1 MSQYLVLS
9 RIKIQNANTIA
20 GFTWGFPA
28 ITQFLG
34 FTHALNRK
42 FSDSYGG
49 DYPCELTGCMV
60 IANKVNNKVYKP
72 KEASDFEFL
81 QSKNPLVLSDHK
93 KYLKK
98 GSIPIIEEGKV
109 NLTVSLVLELDKPL
123 SLTSEQSSKL
133 ENHIESL
140 CCSMRIAGGSVLD
153 IARVK
158 LLSASTEEQEDAML
172 KKVQRLCMPGFA
184 LKDQSDYLAQQVN
197 SISTLADEN
206 HPQPI
211 LDAWL
216 DFSALKSMA
225 EPKLKEGQTEPDEQ
239 TDASWRYEKRIETR
253 KGYLVPLMV
262 GYKSISEVY
271 DEGQVECTRDPS
283 IPSRFVEAI
292 HSIGE
297 WLSMHRVCRL
307 EEFIWRYHSHDEW
320 YLCKQGSN
328 KPDKA
333 NISEIDPNQ
342 SQFDIDEETLNLF

>member
-9 RIKIQNANTIA
+9 RIKIQNANTVA
-20 GFTWGFPA
+20 GFTWGFPS

-42 FSDSYGG
+42 FSDSYEG
-49 DYPCELTGCMV
+49 DYPCEFTGCMV
-60 IANKVNNKVYKP
+60 IANKVDNRVYQP
-72 KEASDFEFL
+72 KEFADLEFL
-81 QSKNPLVLSDHK
+81 QSKNPPVLAKHK
-93 KYLKK
+93 
-98 GSIPIIEEGKV
+98 SNSPPIIEEGKV

-123 SLTSEQSSKL
+123 SLTLEQLDKL
-133 ENHIESL
+133 ENYIESL
-140 CCSMRIAGGSVLD
+140 CRSMRIAGGSVLD
-153 IARVK
+153 MGRVK
-158 LLSASTEEQEDAML
+158 LLSASTGEQEDAML

-184 LKDQSDYLAQQVN
+184 LKDQSDYLAQQVD
-197 SISTLADEN
+197 SISTLVDEN

-211 LDAWL
+211 LNAWL

-225 EPKLKEGQTEPDEQ
+225 KPKLKEGKTEPDEQ
-239 TDASWRYEKRIETR
+239 TDATWSYEKR

-262 GYKSISEVY
+262 GYKAISEVY
-271 DEGQVECTRDPS
+271 DEGQVECTRDPN
-283 IPSRFVEAI
+283 IPTCFVEAI

-297 WLSMHRVCRL
+297 WLSMHRVNRL
-307 EEFIWRYHSHDEW
+307 EEFIWRYRQHDEW
-320 YLCKQGSN
+320 YLCQQSSN

>member
-42 FSDSYGG
+42 FSDGYNGH
-49 DYPCELTGCMV
+49 YPCELTGCMV
-60 IANKVNNKVYKP
+60 IANKVDNKVYKP
-72 KEASDFEFL
+72 KEFADLEFL
-81 QSKNPLVLSDHK
+81 QSKNPPVLAQHK
-93 KYLKK
+93 S
-98 GSIPIIEEGKV
+98 GSPPIIEEGKV

-123 SLTSEQSSKL
+123 SLTLEQIDKL
-133 ENHIESL
+133 ENYIESL
-140 CCSMRIAGGSVLD
+140 CRSMRIAGGSVLD

-184 LKDQSDYLAQQVN
+184 LKDQSDYLAQQVE
-197 SISTLADEN
+197 SISTLMDED
-206 HPQPI
+206 HSQPI

-216 DFSALKSMA
+216 DFSALKSTA
-225 EPKLKEGQTEPDEQ
+225 NPKLKEGQTEPDER
-239 TDASWRYEKRIETR
+239 TDASWSYAKR

-262 GYKSISEVY
+262 GYKAISEVY
-271 DEGQVECTRDPS
+271 DAGQVECTRDPN
-283 IPSRFVEAI
+283 IPTRFVEAI

-297 WLSMHRVCRL
+297 WLSMHRVSRL
-307 EEFIWRYHSHDEW
+307 EEFIWRYHQHDEW
-320 YLCKQGSN
+320 YLCQQGPN